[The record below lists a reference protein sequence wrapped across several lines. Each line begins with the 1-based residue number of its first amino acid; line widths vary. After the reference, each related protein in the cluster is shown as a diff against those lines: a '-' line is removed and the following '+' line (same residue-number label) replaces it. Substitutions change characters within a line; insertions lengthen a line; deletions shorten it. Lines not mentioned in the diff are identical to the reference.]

1 MILLDT
7 DILIEIE
14 RKNEEVITKLSQVR
28 TEYPGEI
35 GITSA
40 VYSEFLFGYLKKNK
54 KIPPDFDLLEV
65 IDFDKESARIF
76 AEEKKELEQK
86 GTPIP
91 LFDLITASCALANG
105 ATVVTSD
112 GHFKNVKRLKVI
124 FI

>member
-7 DILIEIE
+7 DILVEIE
-14 RKNEEVITKLSQVR
+14 RNNEEVITKLSQVR
-28 TEYPGEI
+28 AEYPGEVS
-35 GITSA
+35 ITSA

-54 KIPPDFDLLEV
+54 QIPSDFDLLEV
-65 IDFDKESARIF
+65 IDFDKESAKIF
-76 AEEKKELEQK
+76 AEKKKELEQQ

-91 LFDLITASCALANG
+91 SFDLITASCALANG

-112 GHFKNVKRLKVI
+112 SHFKNVKGLKVV